1 MAADSLSDSSVGIA
15 SPSHRL
21 PASTRLGRVQLQV
34 ADLAR
39 SRAFYEKILGLR
51 VLDMSMDGHAVL
63 GSQEDD
69 TPLVELVE
77 RPGAKPSPS
86 RGRLGLFHV
95 AFLLPERAALGRFI
109 RHLAEH
115 GIEPGRSDHRVSEAV
130 YLRDPDGLGIEVYA
144 DRPRATWTVDENGQ
158 IVMTTEPLNVDDLL
172 RVAGDAAWRG
182 APAGTTVGHVHLHVG
197 DLGRAAA
204 FYHEALGLDKV
215 VWNYPGALFL
225 SAGGYHHHLGTNTWA
240 GDVPPARED
249 EAQLLEWTLVVPGPD
264 DVDAIVHSLESASYT
279 ASRDGRN
286 ARTVD
291 PWGTALRI
299 TAAP

>member
-1 MAADSLSDSSVGIA
+1 MASGSRSGSLVGVA
-15 SPSHRL
+15 PPSYRL
-21 PASTRLGRVQLQV
+21 PASTRLGRVRLQV

-39 SRAFYEKILGLR
+39 SRAYYEDILGLR
-51 VLDMSMDGHAVL
+51 VLDASDGRAVL
-63 GSQEDD
+63 GPHGSD

-77 RPGAKPSPS
+77 RPGAKSPPL
-86 RGRLGLFHV
+86 RERLGLFHV

-109 RHLAEH
+109 RHLAAH
-115 GIEPGRSDHRVSEAV
+115 GIEPGRSDHLVSEAV

-144 DRPRATWTVDENGQ
+144 DRPRTAWSVDADGQ
-158 IVMTTEPLNVDDLL
+158 IAMTTEPLDVDDLL
-172 RVAGDAAWRG
+172 RATGDAAWAG

-240 GDVPPARED
+240 GDAPPARED
-249 EAQLLEWTLVVPGPD
+249 EAQLLAWTLIVPSPE
-264 DVDAIVHSLESASYT
+264 DVGAVAQSLESAGY
-279 ASRDGRN
+279 AVSRDERG
-286 ARTVD
+286 ACTTD
-291 PWGTALRI
+291 PWSTALRI
-299 TAAP
+299 TAP